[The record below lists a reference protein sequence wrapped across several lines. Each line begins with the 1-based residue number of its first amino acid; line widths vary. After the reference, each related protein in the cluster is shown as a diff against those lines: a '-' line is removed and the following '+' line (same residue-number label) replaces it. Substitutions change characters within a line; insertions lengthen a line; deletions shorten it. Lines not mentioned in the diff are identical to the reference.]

1 MVFLVIIGLIMAV
14 VAVLFAFQ
22 NATMVTISFGV
33 WQFKESLAIILLLTL
48 GLGIIISL
56 LLSIPTILKRGWQ
69 NTQQKNKI
77 AELQTQL
84 QMEGKTNSQQQQ
96 QELAKKEAAQEL
108 LQAFNLADSVTGLLS
123 KDATVKLTE
132 HLLQQMKSQPNN
144 PRYSSLTAILFTVEP
159 AKSQRNFADVGS
171 ENAVYKAI
179 TSRFTNAVIA
189 DSFLGITDRKR
200 FISLILG
207 LRGTEITEYE
217 AYLQEKITQ
226 APLQKADGTSLPL
239 KMSAGGVIVDP
250 TDAIDS
256 RSILQQA
263 EQNLEQALAK
273 RSNSLEITEVT
284 NKTLINKDI
293 ID

>member
-22 NATMVTISFGV
+22 NAAVVTISFGV

-56 LLSIPTILKRGWQ
+56 LLSTPTIFKRGWQ
-69 NTQQKNKI
+69 NSRQKKQI

-84 QMEGKTNSQQQQ
+84 KMQSKTNTQQQQ
-96 QELAKKEAAQEL
+96 QDLAKQEATQEL
-108 LQAFNLADSVTGLLS
+108 LQTFNLADTVTGLLT
-123 KDATVKLTE
+123 KDATVQLTE
-132 HLLQQMKSQPNN
+132 HLLQQMKNQPNN
-144 PRYSSLTAILFTVEP
+144 PRYSSLTVILFTVEP

-179 TSRFTNAVIA
+179 ANRFVNAVIP
-189 DSFLGITDRKR
+189 DSFLGTTDRKR

-207 LRGTEITEYE
+207 LRGTEITEYG
-217 AYLQEKITQ
+217 AYLREKITQ
-226 APLQKADGTSLPL
+226 TPLQKADGTSLSL
-239 KMSAGGVIVDP
+239 KMNAGGVVVDP
-250 TDAIDS
+250 TDVIDS

-263 EQNLEQALAK
+263 EQNLEQAIAK
-273 RSNSLEITEVT
+273 RSDSLEISEITS
-284 NKTLINKDI
+284 KTI
-293 ID
+293 